1 MIKITER
8 GKGVLVKQRIQTSI
22 GLVTAILTAMM
33 IVAFAHGATAG
44 AAETANTLKLSPL
57 RTDIDIKPGER
68 RAVKVTITNVT
79 GEAITVH
86 PVANDFLS
94 ADERGTPSLIL
105 DEDKFAPSRSL
116 KRFMGELKDV
126 TIPAKQSKTISVMI
140 TVPTDAKAGGYFGAV
155 RFTPTSPDSGGQVNL
170 SANVASLILLRVPGE
185 VSEKLELT
193 DFVIQQS
200 GTTGTYFSS
209 PDNLEVLARFENKG
223 GAQAGPFGKISVTQ
237 GDKVVYQSDFNN
249 NSPRD
254 VILPD
259 AARRWNVPIEKI
271 GDFGYYTVHATFTYG
286 DKNQTIE
293 VAKSF
298 WVVPMWM
305 VIAAIVG
312 VVLLIGLIFLAVTLV
327 RRRKRRHAVH
337 HRRGGLRR

>member
-1 MIKITER
+1 M
-8 GKGVLVKQRIQTSI
+8 LVNQRIQTSI
-22 GLVTAILTAMM
+22 KFIIATLIAMM
-33 IVAFAHGATAG
+33 VLAFAHATTVG

-68 RAVKVTITNVT
+68 RAVKMTITNVT

-86 PVANDFLS
+86 PVTNDFLS
-94 ADERGTPSLIL
+94 ADEHGTPSLIL
-105 DEDKFAPSRSL
+105 DENKFAPSRSL
-116 KRFMGELKDV
+116 KRFMGPIADV

-140 TVPTDAKAGGYFGAV
+140 TVPADAKAGGYFGAV

-185 VSEKLELT
+185 ITEKLELT
-193 DFVIQQS
+193 DFAVQQNGTS
-200 GTTGTYFSS
+200 GMYFGS

-237 GDKVVYQSDFNN
+237 GDKVVYQTDFNN
-249 NSPRD
+249 KDPRE

-286 DKNQTIE
+286 EKNQTIE

-305 VIAAIVG
+305 VIAAIVA
-312 VVLLIGLIFLAVTLV
+312 VVLIIGTIVLAVMLI

>member
-1 MIKITER
+1 M
-8 GKGVLVKQRIQTSI
+8 GKSVLVNQRIQTSI
-22 GLVTAILTAMM
+22 KF
-33 IVAFAHGATAG
+33 IVAAVAATMVLAFAHATTAG

-68 RAVKVTITNVT
+68 RAVKMTITNVT

-86 PVANDFLS
+86 PVTNDFLS

-116 KRFMGELKDV
+116 KRFMGTIADV

-140 TVPTDAKAGGYFGAV
+140 TVPADAKAGGYFGAV

-170 SANVASLILLRVPGE
+170 SANVATLILLKVPGE
-185 VSEKLELT
+185 VTEKLELT
-193 DFVIQQS
+193 DFAVQQNGNS
-200 GTTGTYFSS
+200 GMYFGS

-237 GDKVVYQSDFNN
+237 GDKVVYQTDFNN
-249 NSPRD
+249 KDPRD

-271 GDFGYYTVHATFTYG
+271 GEFGYYTVHATFTYG
-286 DKNQTIE
+286 EKNQTIE

-305 VIAAIVG
+305 VIAAVVG
-312 VVLLIGLIFLAVTLV
+312 VLLLIGAIILMTMLI